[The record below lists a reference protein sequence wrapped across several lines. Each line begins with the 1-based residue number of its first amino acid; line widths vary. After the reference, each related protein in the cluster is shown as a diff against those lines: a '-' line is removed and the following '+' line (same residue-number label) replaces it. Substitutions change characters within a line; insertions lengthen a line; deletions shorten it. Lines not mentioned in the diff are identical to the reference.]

1 MSAPASVAS
10 LLEWTGGRLIRG
22 PRDQSFTGTVID
34 SREVSPGDL
43 FVAIVGP
50 NHDAHRFVD
59 AVIEAGATG
68 ALVQSDRL
76 SEPAT
81 DGDGFLV
88 QVDDTSRAL
97 ADLARGHR
105 QGFDGPLIG
114 ITGSNGK
121 TTTKEL
127 CAGILEGLGPTLATR
142 GNLNNQFGVPLTLLR
157 RAAKDRFAVVEMGM
171 NHRGEIALLADIAC
185 PTIGVLTNVGTA
197 HIEFLGSRE
206 NIALEKGDLLAS
218 LPASGVAVVDR
229 DEPLAF
235 AQADRSPARV
245 LSFGLDPN
253 ADLRAS
259 GLRFIDEGAWVFL
272 LESPF
277 GRGELR
283 VSGLAETIVL
293 NALAAAGAAF
303 AAGARLEQ
311 VAEGLA
317 RHAGVPGRM
326 QPRAFPND
334 VLVIDDSYNANPQSM
349 RNALESLSRLPG
361 SGARYAVLGQMGELG
376 DTAPAA
382 HAELGRLAADLGL
395 EGLLLIGDHA
405 ANSAEAARAAGM
417 DADRIF
423 IGADHAALASDLCD
437 RVGRGDRILI
447 KGSRAAR
454 MEHVIELFAQKWSH

>member
-1 MSAPASVAS
+1 MSAPASVGS
-10 LLEWTGGRLIRG
+10 LLEWTGGQLIRG
-22 PRDQSFTGTVID
+22 PRDRSFTGTVID

-59 AVIEAGATG
+59 AVLEAGATG

-395 EGLLLIGDHA
+395 ERLLLIGDHA